1 MGIFGLG
8 YVGLP
13 LLFLCINKGFD
24 TIGFDIDKKKI
35 KLLKKGKSYINYIKS
50 KEVSTA
56 IKSKKLFL
64 SDNFKHVKEADILI
78 ICVPTPLKKN
88 NLPDLSYVKNTINNI
103 FPYLKAGQTVVL
115 ESTTYPGTT
124 NEIIS
129 KKIKKNFV
137 IGSNFFIGY
146 SPEREDPGNKK
157 FSTKNIPKVIGADDT
172 FSLKI
177 IKNFYS
183 ELVPKL
189 YPYPVHQLQSLLSTN
204 IFRVLILL

>member
-1 MGIFGLG
+1 MSLSYINQNIKLIKNKKFKVGIFGLG

-129 KKIKKNFV
+129 KKIKK
-137 IGSNFFIGY
+137 
-146 SPEREDPGNKK
+146 
-157 FSTKNIPKVIGADDT
+157 
-172 FSLKI
+172 
-177 IKNFYS
+177 
-183 ELVPKL
+183 
-189 YPYPVHQLQSLLSTN
+189 
-204 IFRVLILL
+204 ILLLVRIFLLDILLKEKIQVTKIFLQKTYLKL